1 LRGRVAVAA
10 FSVAGLLSV
19 GCSSSAPEAQ
29 SSTGVDSGVGDD
41 AGRTDGGPL
50 DAEAS
55 TSYGP
60 PASMDAAAMDGAHD
74 GAGGDAADAGNVC
87 FDTSYGVYGSCMTT
101 ASCAALGD
109 HTSVS
114 GFCSGP
120 SSVECCI
127 DTPDVSDNP
136 PVPMGWQ
143 LMQQSMVTAAMTNW
157 AVMILDDPVTYPMW
171 STTMQTFGSQL
182 VMARV
187 EWHPPD
193 FQNSAVHRGVT
204 LYVPV

>member
-1 LRGRVAVAA
+1 LRVSVVVATLGITVL
-10 FSVAGLLSV
+10 GSV
-19 GCSSSAPEAQ
+19 GCSSSAPEA
-29 SSTGVDSGVGDD
+29 SRSTAADSGELEE
-41 AGRTDGGPL
+41 AGRGDASASAMDATGTTLDG
-50 DAEAS
+50 AS
-55 TSYGP
+55 TSP
-60 PASMDAAAMDGAHD
+60 DGAAHD
-74 GAGGDAADAGNVC
+74 GDAGDAGDAGDGC
-87 FDTSYGVYGSCMTT
+87 FDTDYGVYGSCMATT
-101 ASCAALGD
+101 ACMALGD

-114 GFCSGP
+114 GFCPGP

-143 LMQQSMVTAAMTNW
+143 LMQQSMVTTAMTNW
-157 AVMILDDPVTYPMW
+157 AVMILHDPVTYPMW
-171 STTMQTFGSQL
+171 STTMQTFGTQL

>member
-1 LRGRVAVAA
+1 LRGHVVFAA
-10 FSVAGLLSV
+10 FGVAGLLSV

-29 SSTGVDSGVGDD
+29 SHTGVDSGVGDD
-41 AGRTDGGPL
+41 AGRTDGGFL
-50 DAEAS
+50 GAEAS
-55 TSYGP
+55 TSDGAT
-60 PASMDAAAMDGAHD
+60 ASLDAAHD
-74 GAGGDAADAGNVC
+74 GAGGDAGDAGNGC
-87 FDTSYGVYGSCMTT
+87 FDTSYGVYGTCLTT

-114 GFCSGP
+114 GFCPGP

-157 AVMILDDPVTYPMW
+157 AVMVLDDPVTYPMW

-193 FQNSAVHRGVT
+193 FQNNAVHRGVT

>member
-1 LRGRVAVAA
+1 MAVP
-10 FSVAGLLSV
+10 LSV
-19 GCSSSAPEAQ
+19 GCSSSGPDAHSSGEAEDASRIDGASTDASASTHDGPSAWTDGAAPDVI
-29 SSTGVDSGVGDD
+29 GVDATD
-41 AGRTDGGPL
+41 AG
-50 DAEAS
+50 
-55 TSYGP
+55 
-60 PASMDAAAMDGAHD
+60 
-74 GAGGDAADAGNVC
+74 DAGDGC
-87 FDTSYGVYGSCMTT
+87 FDTDYGVYGSCTST
-101 ASCAALGD
+101 ASCTALGG
-109 HTSVS
+109 HTSVA
-114 GFCSGP
+114 GFCPGP

-143 LMQQSMVTAAMTNW
+143 LMQQSMVTTAMTDW
-157 AVMILDDPVTYPMW
+157 AVMILHDPVTYPMW

-193 FQNSAVHRGVT
+193 FQNNTVHRGVT

>member
-1 LRGRVAVAA
+1 LRGYVVVVAV
-10 FSVAGLLSV
+10 SVAVLLQV
-19 GCSSSAPEAQ
+19 GCSISAPEAH
-29 SSTGVDSGVGDD
+29 SSSGVDSGETEDASRIDGAPVD
-41 AGRTDGGPL
+41 AGGPTN
-50 DAEAS
+50 D
-55 TSYGP
+55 GP
-60 PASMDAAAMDGAHD
+60 PTATDSSMDAAHD
-74 GAGGDAADAGNVC
+74 GAGGDAADAGNGC
-87 FDTSYGVYGSCMTT
+87 FDTTYGVYGSCMTT

-114 GFCSGP
+114 GFCPGP
-120 SSVECCI
+120 SGVECCI

-136 PVPMGWQ
+136 PVPMGWV

-171 STTMQTFGSQL
+171 STTMQTFGTQL

-193 FQNSAVHRGVT
+193 FQNNTVHRGVT
-204 LYVPV
+204 LYVPG